1 MSTVLHDTEMLDAI
15 ETLREEIDVERR
27 APSRLIPLLAV
38 SALGV
43 LLVAIA
49 YAGGRA
55 DHSWA
60 PAVFWAGM
68 IVVVGPI
75 AFRLLG
81 GQAGYGERLAL
92 SLVLGLAL
100 YAVMIMYSPSGF
112 KLHDELGQ
120 LRQTEDLL
128 STGKLYT
135 ANPIVT
141 SYSYFPG
148 LHAVTAA
155 LASISGVSIFTAGV
169 IVIGVGR
176 AILMV
181 TIFALLER
189 LTGSA
194 RIAGIGTLIYAAN
207 PNFLIFDA
215 QYSYES
221 LAVPLAAA
229 ALLTTA
235 WAARRESGRLL
246 AVTLSL
252 LLGGAVVVTHHMTS
266 YALVAALV
274 VWALFATIG
283 NRRTERGGTV
293 AFIAAVTAAMAGAW
307 LLVAGHAVNHELGP
321 VATEGAESLW
331 NLISGSSSAKAPFT
345 AAKGYTD
352 PLYIKIL
359 GIASV
364 LLLLTALPWA
374 LWATWRRRGRH
385 PALSMLAVAALIY
398 PATLVLRLTAA
409 GTETSNRASEFVFLG
424 LGATIGV
431 LFLRWLAVPVDS
443 GAARLRVRLLAT
455 AAGCVLVLGGVTVG
469 QSSTT
474 LLPGPYVAGADA
486 RSITAEG
493 VAAARWA
500 RKALPPEGRMLADA
514 GNKGL
519 MAAIGLQDPEGGFV
533 FGEALGVIVTKPVL
547 TPWLESLIAY
557 DKLEYIVVDMRLSRN
572 LPRSG
577 HYFDGGD
584 PGPFT
589 EPLTTR
595 ALQKFSDSAKLD
607 KIYTSGNIRIYKVVG
622 GAS

>member
-1 MSTVLHDTEMLDAI
+1 MSTILSDTEMLDAL
-15 ETLREEIDVERR
+15 EAFRDELEVKRR
-27 APSRLIPLLAV
+27 APSRLIPLLAA

-43 LLVAIA
+43 LVVAIA

-55 DHSWA
+55 DQSWA
-60 PAVFWAGM
+60 PAVFWLGM
-68 IVVVGPI
+68 IVVVAPI
-75 AFRLLG
+75 AYRLLG
-81 GQAGYGERLAL
+81 ADATYGERLGLA
-92 SLVLGLAL
+92 LVLGLAL
-100 YAVMIMYSPSGF
+100 YAVMIMYSPTGF

-120 LRQTEDLL
+120 LRSTENLL
-128 STGKLYT
+128 DTGKLYT
-135 ANPIVT
+135 QNPIVT
-141 SYSYFPG
+141 SYAYFPG
-148 LHAVTAA
+148 LHAVTGA
-155 LASISGVSIFTAGV
+155 LASISGVSIFTAGL

-189 LTGSA
+189 LTGSS

-207 PNFLIFDA
+207 PNFLIFDS

-235 WAARRESGRLL
+235 WAARRAPGRPV
-246 AVTLSL
+246 AVILSL

-274 VWALFATIG
+274 VWAIFA
-283 NRRTERGGTV
+283 RVRSHRAESAGTV
-293 AFIAAVTAAMAGAW
+293 ALIAAATAAMAGAW
-307 LLVAGHAVNHELGP
+307 LFVAGAAVNHELGP
-321 VATEGAESLW
+321 VATQAGESLW
-331 NLISGSSSAKAPFT
+331 ELISGSAGAKAPFT
-345 AAKGYTD
+345 AAKGYSD
-352 PLYIKIL
+352 PLYIKVL

-364 LLLLTALPWA
+364 VLLLLALPWA

-398 PATLVLRLTAA
+398 PATLILRLTSA

-431 LFLRWLAVPVDS
+431 CFLRWLAVPIDS
-443 GAARLRVRLLAT
+443 GAARVRLRLAAT
-455 AAGCVLVLGGVTVG
+455 AAGCVVVLGGITVG

-474 LLPGPYVAGADA
+474 LLPGPYVVGADA

-500 RKALPPEGRMLADA
+500 RKALPPEGRMLADS

-519 MAAIGLQDPEGGFV
+519 MAAIGMQDPQGGFV
-533 FGEALGVIVTKPVL
+533 FGEALGIVVTSPVL
-547 TPWLESLIAY
+547 TPRVEAMIAY
-557 DKLEYIVVDMRLSRN
+557 DKIEYVVVDMRLTRD

-584 PGPFT
+584 PGPYT
-589 EPLTTR
+589 EPMSSQ
-595 ALQKFSDSAKLD
+595 AVKKFSDSAKLD
-607 KIYTSGNIRIYKVVG
+607 KIYTSGNIRIYKVIAG
-622 GAS
+622 KM